1 MKAASSVMLIAIA
14 FAVLIGAVH
23 PQGALAQGGT
33 EKTPADRIRAAIGK
47 VDGASIRANARTA
60 RDWPSHGLDYAE
72 TRFSRL
78 TQINADN
85 VKALGLAWA
94 YDLESTR
101 GVEATPLVV
110 DGVMYVSASWS
121 VVHAVDVRTG
131 KRMWIYDPDVPR
143 EAGYKGCCDVVNRG
157 VAVYLG
163 KVFVATYDGRL
174 VALDAATGRVLWTK
188 DTIIDRSRSYT
199 ITGAPRVYK
208 GKVIIGNG
216 GAEYGVRGYITAYD
230 TETGAQR

>member
-1 MKAASSVMLIAIA
+1 MKAGSSVALIAIA
-14 FAVLIGAVH
+14 LALFIGAAH
-23 PQGALAQGGT
+23 PPGALAQGGT
-33 EKTPADRIRAAIGK
+33 EKTSADRIKAATGK

-85 VKALGLAWA
+85 VKALGLVWA

-110 DGVMYVSASWS
+110 GGVMYVSASWS

-131 KRMWIYDPDVPR
+131 KRLWIYDPDVPR

-157 VAVYLG
+157 VAVYKG

-174 VALDAATGRVLWTK
+174 VALDAATGRVVWTK

-216 GAEYGVRGYITAYD
+216 GARRWRPFC
-230 TETGAQR
+230 QPMC